1 VAPKASI
8 CVHSAAGRPVCQHHD
23 ARVRQALRERLHL
36 DRVAESAEIQ
46 QHDGRRMHRRD
57 GLDLWQRD
65 IACREL
71 EVRIVSDHGL
81 EALGDEVLEPARDY
95 RRHEGDSG

>member
-1 VAPKASI
+1 
-8 CVHSAAGRPVCQHHD
+8 
-23 ARVRQALRERLHL
+23 
-36 DRVAESAEIQ
+36 
-46 QHDGRRMHRRD
+46 MHRRD